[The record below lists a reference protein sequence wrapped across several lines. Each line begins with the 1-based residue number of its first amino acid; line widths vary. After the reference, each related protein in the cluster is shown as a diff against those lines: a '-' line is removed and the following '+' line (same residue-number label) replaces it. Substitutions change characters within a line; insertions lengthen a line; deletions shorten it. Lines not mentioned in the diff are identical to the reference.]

1 MNEVKPRHP
10 HLFWWAALLPRLMG
24 HHHFWEGTGAPVQT
38 ALQRFSFLQKGRFHI
53 FPAAKL
59 ECEKLRAA
67 KLSTSPLHH
76 PCQGA
81 IHFLRSLI
89 LSVFSCQAKVIGLT
103 SNLTMAFDHCFNA
116 YTDYAL
122 TPTFLTPFVRR
133 FPMVSNPPK
142 MPRFP
147 QLLQTTKHIDFH
159 TFTSLYHWARPP
171 VFAPPKVVK
180 R

>member
-1 MNEVKPRHP
+1 ME
-10 HLFWWAALLPRLMG
+10 
-24 HHHFWEGTGAPVQT
+24 HHHFFGSTGAPVQT
-38 ALQRFSFLQKGRFHI
+38 ALQRFSFLQKGSFHI

-76 PCQGA
+76 PCQGD

-89 LSVFSCQAKVIGLT
+89 LSVFSCQAKVIELA

-122 TPTFLTPFVRR
+122 TPTFLTPFIRR

-147 QLLQTTKHIDFH
+147 QLSQTTKHIDFY
-159 TFTSLYHWARPP
+159 TVASLYRWAHLP
-171 VFAPPKVVK
+171 VFSPPKVVK